1 LKFKERL
8 FGNIQFVGELN
19 RRNLLSENIL
29 ISVFVMLLAIG
40 GAYEDFI
47 NDDTV
52 EAATLLINK
61 VGYLIDDKLLKL
73 ENTPVSER
81 KSAAIERAKEYN

>member
-29 ISVFVMLLAIG
+29 ISVFVMLLSIN
-40 GAYEDFI
+40 GAYADFI

-61 VGYLIDDKLLKL
+61 VGYLIDDKLIKL
-73 ENTPVSER
+73 DNTPIAER
-81 KSAAIERAKEYN
+81 KPASIEKGAEYN